1 MKYLTQNVSIEEYIK
16 NRDVY
21 AREWEEQNR
30 QYDQAFS
37 EIAHRFP
44 KAFLKEYYKYFMHDY
59 IVKDIVLE
67 RRELKTRYCYDL
79 TFYLLDY
86 YVGDE
91 NIKHILTLRSVNNL
105 RTNISFSF
113 GGNCSWVYN
122 EFLAV
127 DDKRLSFEVA
137 LTDDSFLYCEFSRLR
152 YKKIRTSP
160 AQGQA

>member
-16 NRDVY
+16 NPDVY
-21 AREWEEQNR
+21 DREWNEQNR
-30 QYDQAFS
+30 QYAQAFS

-67 RRELKTRYCYDL
+67 RVELKTRCRYDL
-79 TFYLLDY
+79 TLHLLDY
-86 YVGDE
+86 YKE
-91 NIKHILTLRSVNNL
+91 NVEHILLFQDADNL
-105 RTNISFSF
+105 RTNMNFNFAGHCDWI
-113 GGNCSWVYN
+113 YN

-127 DDKRLSFEVA
+127 DDKRLSFEVV
-137 LTDDSFLYCEFSRLR
+137 LFSDSFLYCEFSRLR

-160 AQGQA
+160 AQGRA

>member
-16 NRDVY
+16 NPDVY
-21 AREWEEQNR
+21 DREWNEQNR
-30 QYDQAFS
+30 QYAQAFS

-67 RRELKTRYCYDL
+67 RVELKTRCRYDL
-79 TFYLLDY
+79 TLHLLDY
-86 YVGDE
+86 YKE
-91 NIKHILTLRSVNNL
+91 NVEHILLFQDADNL

-160 AQGQA
+160 AQGRA